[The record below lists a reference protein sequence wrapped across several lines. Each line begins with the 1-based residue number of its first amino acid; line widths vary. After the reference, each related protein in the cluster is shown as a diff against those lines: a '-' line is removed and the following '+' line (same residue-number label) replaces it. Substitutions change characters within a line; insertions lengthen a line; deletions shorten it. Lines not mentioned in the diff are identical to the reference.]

1 MNTLPAQARQTFR
14 PTATILAVITSL
26 LLGCGGEEK
35 PIDRPF
41 VLSEIPAEDLTKQ
54 GMEKEVAADT
64 AIVPFTSTKVTSHD
78 GSKVAWC
85 SGKILYVADAGSEKG
100 HRLHAEEDDS
110 TIVAC
115 FDPAWSTDGTELSFR
130 EAHTLSDSSYAVTN
144 VVVTLGS
151 RETEE

>member
-1 MNTLPAQARQTFR
+1 MNWKMAEISR
-14 PTATILAVITSL
+14 TIEPSALIIAL
-26 LLGCGGEEK
+26 LVPLLIGCGGDEK
-35 PIDRPF
+35 PVDIPF
-41 VLSEIPAEDLTKQ
+41 VLSSVPAEDLTKQ

-64 AIVPFTSTKVTSHD
+64 AIITFTSTKVTSHD

-85 SGKILYVADAGSEKG
+85 SGRNVFVADAGTEKG
-100 HRLHAEEDDS
+100 YLLHAEEDDS
-110 TIVAC
+110 TVVAC